1 MCGVSRLVLVYIVS
15 PFLHVTISVLRFL
28 AQLKFLLSLSPC
40 EKLES
45 CFLKTKWLPFRGT
58 IERKLRWLQVGGNSI
73 PPNSS
78 AQVQHCSSCWMEGD
92 ALC

>member
-40 EKLES
+40 EKVSARLLHFFVL
-45 CFLKTKWLPFRGT
+45 CLPLG
-58 IERKLRWLQVGGNSI
+58 LLL
-73 PPNSS
+73 PPNTVTKMPWGTGLFCLSS
-78 AQVQHCSSCWMEGD
+78 SILLIMETF
-92 ALC
+92 AC